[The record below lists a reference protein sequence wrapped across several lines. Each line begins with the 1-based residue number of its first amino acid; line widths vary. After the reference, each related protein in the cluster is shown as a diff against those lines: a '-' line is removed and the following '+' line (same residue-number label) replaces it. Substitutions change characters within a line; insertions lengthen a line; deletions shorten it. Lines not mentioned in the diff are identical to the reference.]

1 MFRAVLKL
9 IYFPGAPNL
18 ALPQHPELQARLQKQ
33 DEPELLLPP
42 ASRPVG
48 Y

>member
-9 IYFPGAPNL
+9 TYFPGARDL
-18 ALPQHPELQARLQKQ
+18 VLPEYSELQVRLQKQ
-33 DEPELLLPP
+33 DEPVMILPP
-42 ASRPVG
+42 ASGPAG

>member
-9 IYFPGAPNL
+9 TYFPGARDL
-18 ALPQHPELQARLQKQ
+18 VLPEYFELQARLQKQ
-33 DEPELLLPP
+33 DEPVMILPP
-42 ASRPVG
+42 ASGPAG

>member
-9 IYFPGAPNL
+9 TY
-18 ALPQHPELQARLQKQ
+18 LPETLDLVLPEYSELQARLQNQ
-33 DEPELLLPP
+33 AEPVMILPP
-42 ASRPVG
+42 ASGPAG

>member
-1 MFRAVLKL
+1 MFSAVLKL

-18 ALPQHPELQARLQKQ
+18 VLPEYSELQARLQKQ
-33 DEPELLLPP
+33 DGSELFLPP
-42 ASRPVG
+42 ASGPAG